1 MVDIKFENII
11 ASCNLG
17 QKLDLNE
24 VSKNLE
30 GSEYN
35 PDRFPGVIY
44 RFKLPRVVLLI
55 FDSGK
60 VMCTSARSVEDVE
73 KVMIEIEKI
82 LKEKKL
88 IS

>member
-1 MVDIKFENII
+1 MVDIKYENII
-11 ASCNLG
+11 ASTNLG
-17 QKLDLNE
+17 QKLDLVE

-44 RFKLPRVVLLI
+44 RFKQPRVVLLI
-55 FDSGK
+55 FDTGK

-88 IS
+88 LP